1 MASVSVSSSSSDP
14 VTSFP
19 YSIYYA
25 GASGA
30 QMFKNTA
37 SQKVTIFAFADAG
50 HATLDAGEPVTGDAA
65 NITCKVSIDDAA
77 AGAVTDTNPTEVED
91 GKYNFD
97 LTQAETNGD
106 KLLFLPESSTA
117 GVQVIA
123 LPSMVVYTR
132 SANIPLTA
140 SEVNAEVVD
149 ALNIDTYAEP
159 GQGAPAATASLVTKI
174 GYLYKNWRNRKTQS
188 ATTFRLYNDDATTV
202 DQKTT
207 VSDNG
212 STAGKSE
219 FLSGP

>member
-1 MASVSVSSSSSDP
+1 MASTPSSSSDP
-14 VTSFP
+14 VTNFP
-19 YSIYYA
+19 YNLYYD
-25 GASGA
+25 GASES

-37 SQKVTIFAFADAG
+37 SQKLTIFAFADAG

-65 NITCKVSIDDAA
+65 NITCKLSIDDAA
-77 AGAVTDTNPTEVED
+77 ASAVTDTNPTEVED

-106 KLLFLPESSTA
+106 KILFLPESSTA
-117 GVQVIA
+117 GVQVVA
-123 LPSMVVYTR
+123 LPSLVIYTR

-149 ALNIDTYAEP
+149 ALNVDTYAEP
-159 GQGAPAATASLVTKI
+159 AQGAPAATASLVTKI
-174 GYLYKNWRNRKTQS
+174 GFLYKNWRNRKTQS
-188 ATTFRLYNDDATTV
+188 ATTFRLYNDDAATV
-202 DQKTT
+202 DHKTT

-212 STAGKSE
+212 TTAGKSE